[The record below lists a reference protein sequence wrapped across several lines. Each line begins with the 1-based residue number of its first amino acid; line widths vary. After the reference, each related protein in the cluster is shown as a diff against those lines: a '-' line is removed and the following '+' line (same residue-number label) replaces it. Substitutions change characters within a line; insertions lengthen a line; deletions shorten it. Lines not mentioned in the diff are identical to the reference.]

1 MQILGGSNV
10 LEVYLFVN
18 PLGARCMRSEQ
29 NIMKLADHLT
39 SKVSFQFVPLLNQ
52 QIVEQALPTVHPSLA
67 QRNDCFQTYYQAI
80 LAYKAA
86 LFQGKRKGRQ
96 FLLNLQTAVIN
107 DHQALS
113 TDLTRSLAQ
122 TCRLDL
128 DMFEED
134 CQSDL
139 AKQAFQTDQ
148 KLAAEMKIQQPSSAV
163 IFNCDVSEYGLLLN
177 DVTYEAL
184 CDVCE
189 HQGVATK
196 AALMQ
201 DSTPAPLAAEGM
213 GHRPHLHVL

>member
-1 MQILGGSNV
+1 M

-29 NIMKLADHLT
+29 NIMKLADHLN

-52 QIVEQALPTVHPSLA
+52 QIVERALASSHPTLT
-67 QRNDCFQTYYQAI
+67 QRNACFKTYYQAI

-96 FLLNLQTAVIN
+96 FLLNMQDAVVSE
-107 DHQALS
+107 HQSLS
-113 TDLTRSLAQ
+113 QDLT
-122 TCRLDL
+122 LDL
-128 DMFEED
+128 AKQCHLDMDMFQED
-134 CQSDL
+134 CSSDL

-148 KLAAEMKIQQPSSAV
+148 KLAAEMKIEQPSSAV
-163 IFNCDVSEYGLLLN
+163 IFNCDVSQYGLLLN

-189 HQGVATK
+189 NQGVATK
-196 AALMQ
+196 ASLMRE
-201 DSTPAPLAAEGM
+201 STDQPAMAVN
-213 GHRPHLHVL
+213 HRPHLRVL

>member
-1 MQILGGSNV
+1 M

-29 NIMKLADHLT
+29 NIMKLADHLN

-52 QIVEQALPTVHPSLA
+52 QIVERALASPHPTLT
-67 QRNDCFQTYYQAI
+67 QRNACFKTYYQAI

-96 FLLNLQTAVIN
+96 FLLNMQDAVVSE
-107 DHQALS
+107 HQSLS
-113 TDLTRSLAQ
+113 QDLT
-122 TCRLDL
+122 LDL
-128 DMFEED
+128 AKQCHLDMDMFQED
-134 CQSDL
+134 CSSDL

-148 KLAAEMKIQQPSSAV
+148 KLAAEMKIEQPSSAV
-163 IFNCDVSEYGLLLN
+163 IFNCDVSQYGLLLN

-189 HQGVATK
+189 NQGVATK
-196 AALMQ
+196 ASLMRESADQ
-201 DSTPAPLAAEGM
+201 PAMAVN
-213 GHRPHLHVL
+213 HRPHLRVL

>member
-1 MQILGGSNV
+1 V

-29 NIMKLADHLT
+29 NIIKLADHLN

-52 QIVEQALPTVHPSLA
+52 QIVETALPTVHPTLS
-67 QRNDCFQTYYQAI
+67 QRNDCFNTYYQAI

-86 LFQGKRKGRQ
+86 LFQGKRKGRR

-107 DHQALS
+107 RHEDLS
-113 TDLTRSLAQ
+113 AELTTTLAEN
-122 TCRLDL
+122 CHL
-128 DMFEED
+128 DMDMFQED
-134 CQSDL
+134 CGSDL

-148 KLAAEMKIQQPSSAV
+148 KLAAEMKIEQPSSAV
-163 IFNCDVSEYGLLLN
+163 IFNCDVSQYGLLLN

-189 HQGVATK
+189 NQGVATK
-196 AALMQ
+196 ASLMRE
-201 DSTPAPLAAEGM
+201 PAQAVTAM
-213 GHRPHLHVL
+213 VAGHQPHLRVL